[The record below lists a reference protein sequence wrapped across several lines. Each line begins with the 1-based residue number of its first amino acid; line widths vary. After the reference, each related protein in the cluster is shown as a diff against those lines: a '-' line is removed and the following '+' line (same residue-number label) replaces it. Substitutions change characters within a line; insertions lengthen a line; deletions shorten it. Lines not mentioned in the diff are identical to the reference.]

1 MAQPLDDAGLDT
13 IFRTARTYNGY
24 TDAPVTEA
32 DIRRIYDLV
41 KMGPTSANQQS
52 ARFVWVTSQEAKDKL
67 AALASGTNAPKIAG
81 GARHRDHRAWTWRST
96 SISPGSS
103 RMRRPQRTGSRI
115 PTVRYTHAF
124 RNSSLQ
130 GAYFIIAARALGF
143 DTGPMSGFDNAS
155 GRRGLLRRPAEREVE
170 LHLDARPWRSGDD
183 LRSPAPPRI
192 RAVQYRHLT
201 LAVN

>member
-32 DIRRIYDLV
+32 DIRRIYDLL

-52 ARFVWVTSQEAKDKL
+52 ARFVWLMSQDAKDKL
-67 AALASGTNAPKIAG
+67 ASFASGANAPKIKAAPATVIIG
-81 GARHRDHRAWTWRST
+81 MDLAFNEHLPWLFPHA
-96 SISPGSS
+96 
-103 RMRRPQRTGSRI
+103 
-115 PTVRYTHAF
+115 PTAKDWFPDPEVRYTQAI

-143 DTGPMSGFDNAS
+143 DTGPMSGFDNAQVDAAFFADQPNVKS
-155 GRRGLLRRPAEREVE
+155 NFISTLGYGDPATIFDRLPRPEFERFNTV
-170 LHLDARPWRSGDD
+170 
-183 LRSPAPPRI
+183 I
-192 RAVQYRHLT
+192 
-201 LAVN
+201 